1 MNKYVKEY
9 LHRGLMFGGFGPIV
23 LGIVCWIIHAK
34 GAEMNLSGFEVF
46 LAIVSTYMLAF
57 VQAGSTVFNQIE
69 SWPLPKSLLCH
80 FSSLFVAY
88 SLCYLGNTW
97 IPFEPKAIAVFFAIF
112 VAVYFVVWITVY
124 FSVRAASKK
133 FNKKIK

>member
-23 LGIVCWIIHAK
+23 FGIVYWIISAK
-34 GAEMNLSGFEVF
+34 GVALNLSGFEVF

-88 SLCYLGNTW
+88 SLSYLGNTW